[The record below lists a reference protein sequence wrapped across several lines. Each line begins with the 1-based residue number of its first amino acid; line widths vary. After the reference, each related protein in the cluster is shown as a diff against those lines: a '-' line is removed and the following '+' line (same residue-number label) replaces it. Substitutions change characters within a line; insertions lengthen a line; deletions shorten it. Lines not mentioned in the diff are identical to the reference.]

1 MDTKQIVIKKVDDV
15 YMHIQCDADIAYE
28 LRDHFAFMTPNA
40 RFDPRVQN
48 KYWDGKLR
56 LFNITKRALYVGL
69 LVQLIEFCDNRDYEY
84 IIDPAL
90 LPDVI
95 PPFSF
100 EKFWKAVKI
109 PDNFEQ
115 RDYQIDA
122 FTHAIENQRAVL
134 LSPTGSG
141 KSLIIYLL
149 SQFYL
154 NVKKLRTLLVVD
166 SISLVHQM
174 HDDIYDYGYTGKINR
189 IYQGQEKQ
197 TDAEI
202 TITTWQSIYG
212 LPANWYNQFGVIIGD
227 EAHKFK
233 ADCLGKILRNCKNIK
248 YRFGTTGTLDEVQ
261 CHEMVLVGLFGP
273 IKKVITTR
281 ELIDQGTLANLKIEC
296 IDLKYDKKTI
306 NLVKRTKKK
315 YHEEVDFIITREK
328 RNKFL
333 LDLCDSIPGNKLI
346 LFQFVQ
352 KHGKP
357 LFKLFDEHAS
367 DPTFFIAGEIDGLTR
382 NQIRKDVN
390 NHTGSNLIASYGTCQ
405 TGINIVNINHVILSS
420 PSKSKIRVL
429 QSIGRGLRKG
439 EIKHDITVWDII
451 DNLKDGAY
459 SNHILKHFYA
469 RLEIYNKELF
479 DYNIRHVKIII

>member
-1 MDTKQIVIKKVDDV
+1 MATNQIIIKKIDDV
-15 YMHIQCDADIAYE
+15 NMLIQCGADIAYE

-40 RFDPRVQN
+40 RFDPRVQH
-48 KYWDGKLR
+48 KQWDGKLR
-56 LFNITKRALYVGL
+56 LFNITKRTLYVGL
-69 LVQLIEFCDNRDYEY
+69 LVQLIEFCDNRDYTY
-84 IIDPAL
+84 LIDPEL
-90 LPDVI
+90 LPSDSAK
-95 PPFSF
+95 FSF
-100 EKFWKAVKI
+100 DLFWKAIGI
-109 PDNFEQ
+109 PEHFEQ
-115 RDYQIDA
+115 RDYQIKA
-122 FTHAIENQRAVL
+122 FRAAIDNERAVI

-149 SQFYL
+149 TQFYL
-154 NVKKLRTLLVVD
+154 KVHKLRTLLVVD

-174 HDDIYDYGYTGKINR
+174 HDDLYDYGYKGKVNR

-202 TITTWQSIYG
+202 TITTWQSIYNMP
-212 LPANWYNQFGVIIGD
+212 PAWYNQFGVIIGD

-233 ADCLGKILRNCKNIK
+233 ADCLGKILRNCKKIK

-273 IKKVITTR
+273 IQNVITTR

-306 NLVKRTKKK
+306 SLVRKTKKK

-328 RNKFL
+328 RNQFL
-333 LDLCDSIPGNKLI
+333 LDLCNSITGNKLI
-346 LFQFVQ
+346 LFQFVE

-357 LFKLFDEHAS
+357 LFKLFDENAT
-367 DPTFFIAGEIDGLTR
+367 DPTFFIAGEVDGLIR

-390 NHTGSNLIASYGTCQ
+390 NHTGSNLIASYGTTQ

-479 DYNIRHVKIII
+479 EYNIRHVKIVI